1 MNIKINVKRTLFVL
15 FVLTILTA
23 TKTYAIEI
31 FPFGDIGGNGNLE
44 DNASTVQILLL
55 LTILSLAPSILI
67 MVTGFTRI
75 TIVLSFIRNALG
87 LQQVPSNQV
96 MIGLALFLTF
106 FVMLPVISEIN
117 ETAYQPYVNSDI
129 SQSEAMEAAIKP
141 IRKFMLEQT
150 YPKDLNMF
158 LSLAKK
164 DTPESYDEIA
174 TSIIIP
180 SFITSE
186 IKRAFQMGFFL
197 YIPFIVIDMIVASTL
212 MSMGMMMLPP
222 SMISLPFK
230 VMLFVLVDGW
240 ALAIKTLISS
250 FGG

>member
-1 MNIKINVKRTLFVL
+1 MKTRINTKKTLFVL
-15 FVLTILTA
+15 TLFLCVTV
-23 TKTYAIEI
+23 TKAFAVEI

-44 DNASTVQILLL
+44 DNAATVQILLL

-75 TIVLSFIRNALG
+75 TIVLSFVRNALG

-96 MIGLALFLTF
+96 MIGLSLFLTF
-106 FVMLPVISEIN
+106 FVMTPVITEIN
-117 ETAYQPYVNSDI
+117 DTAYKPYINNEI
-129 SQSEAMEAAIKP
+129 TQNEALDLSIKP

-164 DTPESYDEIA
+164 DVPETYDEIP

-186 IKRAFQMGFFL
+186 LKRAFQMGFFL
-197 YIPFIVIDMIVASTL
+197 YIPFIIIDMIVSSTL

-222 SMISLPFK
+222 MMISLPFK
-230 VMLFVLVDGW
+230 ILLFVLVDGW
-240 ALAIKTLISS
+240 NLVIQSLVLI
-250 FGG
+250 FK